1 MKLTING
8 KTVDKRAVWVED
20 DVVKLIDQRHIPH
33 EIRIFEASTVEDV
46 AFAIKEMVVR
56 GAPSIGATAAYGMA
70 VAQAKGV
77 EISHASE
84 LLRNTRPTAH
94 DLFYAIDY
102 MVGELSKG
110 KDAFRAAESY
120 ATDII
125 NKCRRIGEHGEK
137 LIKNGARVLTHCNA
151 GALATLDLGTALAPI
166 RFAFQNNKNIFVFV
180 DETRPRFQGSR
191 LTAWELDQE
200 GIDYTIIADNA
211 AGYFMKKGDIDLVI
225 VGADRIAKNGDVANK
240 IGTYEKAV
248 LAHEN
253 EVPFYIA
260 APMTTI
266 DFNINR
272 GEDIPVEERAE
283 EEILTIGDRR
293 IAPENA
299 NARNPAFD
307 FTPAR
312 YITKIIT
319 DRGVCLPQDIATLS
333 RIE

>member
-1 MKLTING
+1 MKLTMNG
-8 KTVDKRAVWVED
+8 KILDRRAVWVEGG
-20 DVVKLIDQRHIPH
+20 VVKIIDQRYIPH
-33 EIRIFEASTVEDV
+33 EIRIFEANTVEDV

-70 VAQAKGV
+70 VAQANGV
-77 EISHASE
+77 EISQASE
-84 LLRNTRPTAH
+84 LLRKTRPTAH

-102 MVGELSKG
+102 MIGELSKG
-110 KDAFRAAESY
+110 KDAFQAAEIY

-125 NKCRRIGEHGEK
+125 NKCRRIGEFGEK

-151 GALATLDLGTALAPI
+151 GALATLDIGTALAPI

-180 DETRPRFQGSR
+180 DETRPRLQGAR

-200 GIDYTIIADNA
+200 GIDYAIIADNA
-211 AGYFMKKGDIDLVI
+211 AGYFMKKGEIDLVI

-253 EVPFYIA
+253 SLPFYVA

-266 DFNINR
+266 DLNINR
-272 GEDIPVEERAE
+272 GEDIPVEKRAE
-283 EEILTIGDRR
+283 DEVLTIEAQRVT
-293 IAPENA
+293 PKNA
-299 NARNPAFD
+299 RARNPAFD
-307 FTPAR
+307 ITPAR

-319 DRGVCLPQDIATLS
+319 ERGVHLPQDIAKLP